1 MSEFDSQTPPTTTDV
16 RRVRR
21 SRQDR
26 VIGGVC
32 GGLAQYLQV
41 DPVLLRIAAVAL
53 ALSGGAGVVAYI
65 VSWILIPEATGPEPA
80 PSERVENRH
89 GLAVA
94 AGAALVA
101 VGGLLLLNQVVPWFN
116 AAIVWPVVV
125 VIVGAMVLISAR
137 R

>member
-1 MSEFDSQTPPTTTDV
+1 M
-16 RRVRR
+16 
-21 SRQDR
+21 
-26 VIGGVC
+26 
-32 GGLAQYLQV
+32 
-41 DPVLLRIAAVAL
+41 AL

-65 VSWILIPEATGPEPA
+65 VAWILIPEATGPEPA

-101 VGGLLLLNQVVPWFN
+101 VGGAAALLNQIVPWFN
-116 AAIVWPVVV
+116 AAIVWPVLVV
-125 VIVGAMVLISAR
+125 VVGALVLISAR